1 MASPHDPT
9 DPVHLTPDQRL
20 DQLAALL
27 ALSVR
32 RVLDLR
38 AITPLPDLAD
48 SLGHC
53 LDVVAELSVHAT
65 TPVNATG
72 EAERSSR

>member
-9 DPVHLTPDQRL
+9 DPVHLTLDQRL
-20 DQLAALL
+20 DALSAIL
-27 ALSVR
+27 ALGVR
-32 RVLDLR
+32 RLLDLR
-38 AITPLPDLAD
+38 ATNPVSHPAD
-48 SLGHC
+48 SAPKC
-53 LDVVAELSVHAT
+53 LDVAADLSVHAT